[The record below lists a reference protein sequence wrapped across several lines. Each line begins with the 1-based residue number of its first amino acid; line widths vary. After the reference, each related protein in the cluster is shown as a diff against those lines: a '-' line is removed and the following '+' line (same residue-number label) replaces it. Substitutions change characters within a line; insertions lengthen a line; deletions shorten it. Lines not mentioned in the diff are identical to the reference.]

1 MMPANLAPKTRP
13 IASPSAQAGR
23 SIGVQPGA
31 APAVFTRGC
40 PLASLVVLNLDGR
53 RHLAPLLAHLAQ
65 QTVRDFE
72 LIFVDNGSHDDSL
85 ALVEQGCIA
94 YGIPVQLIRNAV
106 NAGFAPACNQGL
118 ALARA
123 EWVAMLN
130 NDTRPAKT
138 WLEQLLLAGEADRG
152 VGMVASKM
160 LRFHRP
166 DQIDS
171 AGIAVDWAGIAW
183 DWRGGEA
190 DTPDECE
197 LVEIFGPCGGAALY
211 NRRMML
217 DLGGYD
223 ADFFA
228 YLEDVD
234 FAWRARL
241 AGWRCLFQ
249 PQARVLHAH
258 SSTLGDA
265 SPFKRFLLGRNKVW
279 LLAKNLPA
287 ADLWAQGPAMAGYD
301 ALAAGYGVVQ
311 RGDLASL
318 RGRLAG
324 LAGLRRIWPKRKIVQ
339 AQTRDVENW
348 RRFMSPRVPPWQ
360 VPTRYT
366 HLNLN
371 L

>member
-1 MMPANLAPKTRP
+1 M
-13 IASPSAQAGR
+13 
-23 SIGVQPGA
+23 SI
-31 APAVFTRGC
+31 
-40 PLASLVVLNLDGR
+40 VVLNLNGR
-53 RHLAPLLAHLAQ
+53 RHLSPLLAYLAQ

-72 LIFVDNGSHDDSL
+72 LILVDNGSHDDSIP
-85 ALVEQGCIA
+85 LVEQGCAA
-94 YGIPVQLIRNAV
+94 YSIPLQLIRNAA

-118 ALARA
+118 AIACA
-123 EWVAMLN
+123 DWVAMLN
-130 NDTRPAKT
+130 NDTRPEKA
-138 WLEQLLLAGEADRG
+138 WLEQLLAATAAGPR

-183 DWRGGEA
+183 DRRGGEV
-190 DTPDECE
+190 DTPGEHA
-197 LVEIFGPCGGAALY
+197 LVEVFGPCGGAALY
-211 NRRMML
+211 NRQMML
-217 DLGGYD
+217 DLGGFD

-279 LLAKNLPA
+279 LLAKNLPD
-287 ADLWAQGPAMAGYD
+287 ADLWMQGPVMAGYD
-301 ALAAGYGVVQ
+301 VLAAGYGFVQ

-324 LAGLRRIWPKRKIVQ
+324 MAGLPRIWAKRKTVQ
-339 AQTRDVENW
+339 AQTVDVDNW
-348 RRFMSPRVPPWQ
+348 RRFMSPRVPPWR
-360 VPTRYT
+360 VPTRYA
-366 HLNLN
+366 HLAEG
-371 L
+371 